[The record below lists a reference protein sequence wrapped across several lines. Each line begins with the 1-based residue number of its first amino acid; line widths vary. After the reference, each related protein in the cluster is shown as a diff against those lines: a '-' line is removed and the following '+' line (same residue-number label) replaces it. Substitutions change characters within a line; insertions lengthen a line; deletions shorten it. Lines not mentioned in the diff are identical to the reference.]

1 MSYVATATASR
12 TSTMTEARVR
22 IVMYKVSANFTAL
35 VVAGHVTTESA
46 RKWAEDLT
54 YLQVVEALLYFELQI
69 RTPGGRRFG
78 LRYAV
83 SADGSVQHDSSSGGL
98 DWHGIPAG
106 TTVGL
111 YAHLCDGAPSSVREE
126 LARRGWGFNG
136 KRLDAPESEPR
147 AFSASGYGLTRAK
160 LGVWP

>member
-35 VVAGHVTTESA
+35 VVAGHVTTESS

-69 RTPGGRRFG
+69 RTPGGQRFG
-78 LRYAV
+78 LRYTV
-83 SADGSVQHDSSSGGL
+83 SADGSVQQDSSSGGI
-98 DWHGIPAG
+98 DWHGIPVG

-111 YAHLCDGAPSSVREE
+111 YAHLCDGVPGSVREE
-126 LARRGWGFNG
+126 LGRRGWGFNG
-136 KRLDAPESEPR
+136 NRLDAPESEPR
-147 AFSASGYGLTRAK
+147 AFSAGGYGLTRAK